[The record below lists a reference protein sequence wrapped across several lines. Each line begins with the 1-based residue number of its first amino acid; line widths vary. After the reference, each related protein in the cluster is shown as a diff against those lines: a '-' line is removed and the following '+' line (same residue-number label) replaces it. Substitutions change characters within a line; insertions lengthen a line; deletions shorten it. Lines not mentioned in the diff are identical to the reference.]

1 MNLRE
6 EQPLEDLWLEKMQQ
20 PAQVERLL
28 EGFAMRSGLLPESA
42 HRIRDPAAFPG
53 KLRRLLTEAGE
64 HVSLCFAHGSQS
76 WLLTGMVSVALSREC
91 NTPAL
96 WVNAY
101 SGDGVLIEVGAW
113 TVDHDGKRHR
123 CGEYVPF

>member
-6 EQPLEDLWLEKMQQ
+6 ELSLEDLWLEKIQQ
-20 PAQVERLL
+20 PAQLERLL
-28 EGFAMRSGLLPESA
+28 EAFAKRSGLLPGRA
-42 HRIRDPAAFPG
+42 YRLRDPAAFPE

-64 HVSLCFAHGSQS
+64 HVSLCFSHGSQS
-76 WLLTGMVSVALSREC
+76 WLFTGMVSVALSRER
-91 NTPAL
+91 NAAVL

-113 TVDHDGKRHR
+113 TVDHGEWHR
-123 CGEYVPF
+123 CGEYVPI